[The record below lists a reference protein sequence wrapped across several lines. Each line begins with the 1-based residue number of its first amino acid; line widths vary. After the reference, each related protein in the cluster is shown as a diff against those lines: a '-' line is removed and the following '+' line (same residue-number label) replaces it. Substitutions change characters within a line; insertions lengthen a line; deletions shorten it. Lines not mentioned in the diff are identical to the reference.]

1 MTGLMNASKKY
12 VLTINCDE
20 LLHPDIVEI
29 TKQYFTK
36 FPDSWVLRLSRKSLK
51 YGDEAS
57 LKSPWEGVYNID
69 EMKTC
74 GVSREDEIYVEN
86 PIISGK
92 SP

>member
-12 VLTINCDE
+12 VLTVNCDE
-20 LLHPDIVEI
+20 LLHPDIAEI

-74 GVSREDEIYVEN
+74 GVSLSLIH
-86 PIISGK
+86 I
-92 SP
+92 